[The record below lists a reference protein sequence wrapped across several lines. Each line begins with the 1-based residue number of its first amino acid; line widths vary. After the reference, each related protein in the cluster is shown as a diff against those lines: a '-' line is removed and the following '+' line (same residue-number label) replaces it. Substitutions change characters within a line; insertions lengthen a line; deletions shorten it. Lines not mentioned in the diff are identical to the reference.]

1 MYFVASQNASHTSQD
16 HTWELRC
23 MNHWSSMVADVG
35 VFQVAEVPTNW
46 HECSIP
52 KLFTF
57 GTSFHSHYR
66 IRKLNFWNFFFKT
79 FSFPNIFFL
88 STYFPPREKV
98 KVVASTLP
106 SKSSNSTGQMC
117 YHTLAVATEDIQSV
131 LEEQTH
137 SWAYTGLV
145 MARPTKV

>member
-79 FSFPNIFFL
+79 FSFPKYFLFVDIF
-88 STYFPPREKV
+88 SAKRESESCGINFTKQIKQLYRTNV
-98 KVVASTLP
+98 LP
-106 SKSSNSTGQMC
+106 HVGCSHRRYIVGSRGVDTQ
-117 YHTLAVATEDIQSV
+117 L
-131 LEEQTH
+131 
-137 SWAYTGLV
+137 GLY
-145 MARPTKV
+145 RSCNGGSH